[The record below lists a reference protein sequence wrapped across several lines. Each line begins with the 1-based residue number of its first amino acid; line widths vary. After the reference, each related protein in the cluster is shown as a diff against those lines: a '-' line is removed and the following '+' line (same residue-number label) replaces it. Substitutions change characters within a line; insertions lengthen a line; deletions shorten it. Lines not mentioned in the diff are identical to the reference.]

1 MGQYYY
7 GVLLDAESKKPVAAS
22 YCGKLTE
29 SDKSECKAFMDMLH
43 GKQYRVAWAGDYS
56 KTKYS
61 EHKNMYDYISELE
74 ESLPSWSQLI
84 GESMPDS
91 LYLLNISK
99 HEAVDAEAFTE
110 DLNLL
115 ALLCCDPTCRCLGGG
130 DYFFREGFNDV
141 GRWHGDV
148 ISASA
153 NLPIGYTLIPV
164 DFRDWGHCTPIWEW
178 CNIPDMLMGDDN
190 YCSYG
195 PNASD
200 FTHQLLCDGAI
211 YRWALADA
219 EDIRVEFRKWVK
231 TLPDPE
237 LVYKAMDKAKR
248 VIKTSRKNIESYMA
262 TLRPYSH
269 NPDCEYK
276 CLLIDGVYVVLD
288 EKDGELR
295 IDYPRAF
302 VNGCESSFTCNAK
315 SRRQYRKYYKR
326 MLNV

>member
-1 MGQYYY
+1 MGQYYF

-29 SDKSECKAFMDMLH
+29 SGNGEGKSFMNLLH
-43 GKQYRVAWAGDYS
+43 ERMFRVAWAGDYS
-56 KTKYS
+56 NTKYG
-61 EHKNMYDYISELE
+61 EHDNLYGYIAEHG
-74 ESLPSWSQLI
+74 LPSWTECVGGSVP
-84 GESMPDS
+84 GSR
-91 LYLLNISK
+91 YLLNHTK
-99 HEAVDAEAFTE
+99 HEAVDVEAFTE

-115 ALLCCDPTCRCLGGG
+115 ALLCCDPTCRCSGGG
-130 DYFFREGFNDV
+130 DYFYREGFNDV
-141 GRWHGDV
+141 SRWHGDV

-153 NLPIGYTLIPV
+153 GLPDGFTLIPAE
-164 DFRDWGHCTPIWEW
+164 FRDWGHGTPIWEW
-178 CNIPDMLMGDDN
+178 CNIPDMLIGDDN

-200 FTHQLLCDGAI
+200 FTSSLLRGSGI
-211 YRWALADA
+211 FKWALADA

-248 VIKTSRKNIESYMA
+248 ILRTSRKNIESYMA
-262 TLRPYSH
+262 TLRPYPH

-276 CLLIDGVYVVLD
+276 CLLVDCVYVVLD
-288 EKDGELR
+288 DEDGELR
-295 IDYPRAF
+295 IDYPQAF
-302 VNGCESSFTCNAK
+302 VNGCESAFICYAK
-315 SRRQYRKYYKR
+315 RRRQYREYYKR